1 MKFLWEKF
9 KSYKDFYDKW
19 YNKHNCNAMYNN
31 WMHSCQQK
39 EDLFSL
45 AEKLM

>member
-1 MKFLWEKF
+1 MINTIFILCYLNIHLIYQETFDELVK
-9 KSYKDFYDKW
+9 
-19 YNKHNCNAMYNN
+19 
-31 WMHSCQQK
+31 QK